1 MSWRAFPLGRC
12 CRRKSSRQKGGYFS
26 VRVSSDR
33 DAKYLFFYEEAFMRK
48 SILVVLICMC
58 IVAFTGAQAKP
69 LIGFAHVSMNNPYY
83 LAMEK
88 AAKETAAA
96 RGADIVIL
104 NAEEDISKQISDI
117 ESLLV
122 KGVKGLIVNSVTEYG
137 TMPVIKK
144 AKAMGIPVVAID
156 RNLYGDYLAYVG
168 IDQWRAGELQGEY
181 ITQTLLPK
189 GGNIVLIIGD
199 PGDSASIGRG
209 NGMLSILE
217 KPENKGKYT
226 ILGTYKASYNQM
238 LGMQK
243 MEEAIAAFGNK
254 IDLVYCA
261 NDSMALGAQAALANA
276 KMTKVMIC
284 GIDGQK
290 EAYAEIM
297 KGGAYKSTVINNSW
311 DITQQ
316 AVHILMDYIT
326 KKTEP
331 KERNVITGTILVT
344 KDNVKQYYKQDSVF

>member
-1 MSWRAFPLGRC
+1 
-12 CRRKSSRQKGGYFS
+12 
-26 VRVSSDR
+26 
-33 DAKYLFFYEEAFMRK
+33 
-48 SILVVLICMC
+48 
-58 IVAFTGAQAKP
+58 
-69 LIGFAHVSMNNPYY
+69 
-83 LAMEK
+83 
-88 AAKETAAA
+88 
-96 RGADIVIL
+96 
-104 NAEEDISKQISDI
+104 
-117 ESLLV
+117 
-122 KGVKGLIVNSVTEYG
+122 
-137 TMPVIKK
+137 
-144 AKAMGIPVVAID
+144 
-156 RNLYGDYLAYVG
+156 
-168 IDQWRAGELQGEY
+168 
-181 ITQTLLPK
+181 
-189 GGNIVLIIGD
+189 
-199 PGDSASIGRG
+199 
-209 NGMLSILE
+209 MLSILE

>member
-1 MSWRAFPLGRC
+1 M
-12 CRRKSSRQKGGYFS
+12 KK
-26 VRVSSDR
+26 RVLL
-33 DAKYLFFYEEAFMRK
+33 ALAA
-48 SILVVLICMC
+48 LCLIAA
-58 IVAFTGAQAKP
+58 VAGAQAKIT
-69 LIGFAHVSMNNPYY
+69 IGFSHVSMNNPYY

-88 AAKETAAA
+88 AAKDTAAA
-96 RGADIVIL
+96 RGANIIVL

-117 ESLLV
+117 ESLMV
-122 KGVKGLIVNSVTEYG
+122 QGVKGLIVNSTTEYG

-144 AKAMGIPVVAID
+144 AKAKGIPVVAID

-168 IDQWRAGELQGEY
+168 IDQWKAGELQGEY
-181 ITQTLLPK
+181 ITKKLLPN

-209 NGMLSILE
+209 NGMLSILDQ
-217 KPENKGKYT
+217 PGNKGKYN

-243 MEEAIAAFGNK
+243 MEEAIAAFGSK

-276 KMTKVMIC
+276 KMDKVQIC

-290 EAYAEIM
+290 EAYFEIL
-297 KGGAYKSTVINNSW
+297 KGGQYKSTVINNSW
-311 DITQQ
+311 EITQK
-316 AVHILMDYIT
+316 AVNILMDYLT
-326 KKTEP
+326 KKVEP
-331 KERNVITGTILVT
+331 KEKNVITGTILVT
-344 KDNVKQYYKQDSVF
+344 ADNVKKYYNKDAVF